1 MYCKFI
7 QPSVF
12 PAVSARTSP
21 APSPPPVGLAPEP
34 PARELRLLAR
44 IRAGFPS
51 PAADYVE
58 DGLDLNA
65 YLVNRPVSSFIFTV
79 QGDSMSGAGILD
91 GDKVIVDRSL
101 PAHHNDIVVA
111 EVDGEYTL
119 KRLFRQ
125 NGRVELRPENPG
137 YPVIAFRDGEEL
149 RIWGVVTGAVR
160 RYPARG

>member
-1 MYCKFI
+1 MDCKFI
-7 QPSVF
+7 QQPDF
-12 PAVSARTSP
+12 LAVPDRASP
-21 APSPPPVGLAPEP
+21 APSRPPVGIAPEP
-34 PARELRLLAR
+34 PVRELRLLSR
-44 IRAGFPS
+44 VRAGFPS
-51 PAADYVE
+51 PAADDAE

-65 YLVNRPVSSFIFTV
+65 YLVNRPVSSFLFTV
-79 QGDSMSGAGILD
+79 HGDSMSGAGILD

-101 PAHHNDIVVA
+101 SAHHNDIVVA

-125 NGRVELRPENPG
+125 NGRVELRPENAG
-137 YPVIAFRDGEEL
+137 YPVITFRDGEEL